1 MVPLSLLNKSIG
13 IAKNQIFVGKSV
25 YIRRKAVVES
35 FKGQSWSLLEQ
46 GIIQENSDY
55 VKP

>member
-13 IAKNQIFVGKSV
+13 IAKNQIFAGKSV